1 MAGAE
6 DGHSRERGGGR
17 TDPKQEP
24 LGEEDALEGQ
34 ERAVERRHGHG
45 QEDRLAQENAFLQG
59 EIFFSW
65 AWRSRLCTN
74 CYLTMT
80 YGVQRAIMNDW
91 KCLNFDIHV
100 CTNYPQFQ
108 DGQEE
113 SNSNDDRE
121 AAEQVIVSYE
131 LVQQLEIDYTR
142 PVIVL
147 GPLKDRIND
156 ELISG

>member
-1 MAGAE
+1 MYKLSAIKLVGTRMVDYQSTPAHRPTFCW
-6 DGHSRERGGGR
+6 GCK
-17 TDPKQEP
+17 TDTHMVDAKLQP
-24 LGEEDALEGQ
+24 L
-34 ERAVERRHGHG
+34 
-45 QEDRLAQENAFLQG
+45 
-59 EIFFSW
+59 
-65 AWRSRLCTN
+65 
-74 CYLTMT
+74 
-80 YGVQRAIMNDW
+80 
-91 KCLNFDIHV
+91 
-100 CTNYPQFQ
+100 FQ

>member
-1 MAGAE
+1 M
-6 DGHSRERGGGR
+6 
-17 TDPKQEP
+17 
-24 LGEEDALEGQ
+24 
-34 ERAVERRHGHG
+34 
-45 QEDRLAQENAFLQG
+45 
-59 EIFFSW
+59 I
-65 AWRSRLCTN
+65 
-74 CYLTMT
+74 Y
-80 YGVQRAIMNDW
+80 I
-91 KCLNFDIHV
+91 